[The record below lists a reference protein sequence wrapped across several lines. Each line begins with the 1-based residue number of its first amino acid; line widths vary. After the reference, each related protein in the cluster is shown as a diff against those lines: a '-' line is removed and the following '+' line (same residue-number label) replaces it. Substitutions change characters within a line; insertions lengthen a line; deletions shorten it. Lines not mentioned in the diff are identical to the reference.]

1 MNIPPLLL
9 RDPEFLILRDK
20 LGYAALHALV
30 ATGTAMQSRKTT
42 RLKIPSKRHL
52 GMTCDTPDVDPD
64 ALWDALIPQWLVPV
78 GNDEFEFP
86 LFAEHN
92 TQLLTNWANGA
103 RAREKATQRQL
114 NSNATETNSSQPNST
129 QSNVIQI
136 NSTQLNSDATSMP
149 PLSQGSAKAE
159 PPCAW

>member
-1 MNIPPLLL
+1 MNVPPLLL

-20 LGYAALHALV
+20 LGYASLHALV
-30 ATGTAMQSRKTT
+30 AIGTAMQSRKTT

-64 ALWDALIPQWLVPV
+64 TLWDALIPQWLTPI

-92 TQLLTNWANGA
+92 TQLLTNWSNGA
-103 RAREKATQRQL
+103 RAKEKATQRQL
-114 NSNATETNSSQPNST
+114 NSNATEPNSSQHNPTQSNPNQLNST
-129 QSNVIQI
+129 QF
-136 NSTQLNSDATSMP
+136 NSDATSMP
-149 PLSQGSAKAE
+149 RQCQGSASSTGSYR
-159 PPCAW
+159 W